1 VVVLEIR
8 LSGALRGDLRSG
20 WIPDDALGGYLSSL
34 GATVVHQRI
43 ALPEVDFAD
52 GHHVE
57 NVAALLLEAKR
68 RGYARVTVH
77 LDDAP
82 ARQALQERF
91 YDIAFLAGVEARLE
105 HDGAR
110 LTAAFSDDYPDL
122 EAAQSAGVTR
132 EVMQRMLRSI
142 ENIAQAGSRPPRLD
156 PISTDA
162 LIAQL
167 RQAVREMDSLS
178 PDEQAARFAASGR
191 SRIGEIAEG
200 FAALYLERRNAPNA
214 RRG

>member
-122 EAAQSAGVTR
+122 DAAQSAGVTR
-132 EVMQRMLRSI
+132 EVMQRMLHSI

-156 PISTDA
+156 PTSTDA

-167 RQAVREMDSLS
+167 RQAVREMDNLS
-178 PDEQAARFAASGR
+178 PEEQAARFAASGR

-200 FAALYLERRNAPNA
+200 FAALYLERRNTPNA